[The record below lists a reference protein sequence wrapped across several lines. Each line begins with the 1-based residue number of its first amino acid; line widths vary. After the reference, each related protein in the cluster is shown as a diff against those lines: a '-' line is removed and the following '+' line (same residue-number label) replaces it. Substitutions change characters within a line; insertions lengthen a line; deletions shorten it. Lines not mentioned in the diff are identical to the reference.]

1 MYESEFKLK
10 GVSLHIL
17 KKNNGGIISWHN
29 SDCYIVLRYNWQ
41 RFYIKFI
48 ECKTA
53 LTENLDISDSKW

>member
-1 MYESEFKLK
+1 MFW
-10 GVSLHIL
+10 

-41 RFYIKFI
+41 RFYFKFI